1 MNLLMTILIL
11 LLCLLISNVIS
22 HYIPFIPTAL
32 TQIAFGIMIALISRK
47 LTLELEAEW
56 FLLLFVAP
64 LLYNDGRHFPR
75 DELWKMRKSILGNAI
90 VLVLV
95 TTIGGGYFFHWMIP
109 SIPLAAA
116 FALAAI
122 LSPTDPVA
130 VNGIAKRIHI
140 PEKVLNLVR
149 GESLINDA
157 SGLVAFNYA
166 IAAVVT
172 GYFSLTEAII
182 DFTYM
187 FIVGAVAGLFLGILI
202 TWIRYLLRKQGIID
216 VTFHTLLHILTPFVI
231 FIMVEELLHASG
243 VIAVVVAGIFHAL
256 VKEKTETYVAEE
268 QVLTEGSW
276 SIVLFVLNGFVF
288 LLLGLNIPTSMEEAV
303 RNPNTGNGLIISY
316 VIAFGL
322 VILGIRFI
330 WSYFVSYYEYQD
342 ARTKDTPKPDIKTAL
357 ITSLTGVRG
366 AVTMAGILSI
376 PFTKIDGGAFP
387 ERSLL
392 LFLAA
397 GVILFTLLAATVFLP
412 FLSNR
417 EKVEGADKHYISIQ
431 EAKRKI
437 LLAAIKKIR
446 EEINEENEA
455 AGYELM
461 AEYKRKFHQIQ
472 PSKNSKAQYSHVF
485 QHQVTEI
492 RLMAL
497 KVERIYIHDLMEK
510 KGLDE
515 EVFATFEKALDHR
528 EEALSN
534 NVRSRTLYLLRV
546 INRTWGRFWLK
557 YRKDK
562 EKRVARLRVSRRIQL
577 KSLQAALE
585 FLEKYANK
593 SDKITDAVN
602 LVIHDYKRI
611 IDQIKQRAA
620 RYNEKSEEQKEELR
634 LRVMDIER
642 AEIHRMYEFGEIGR
656 EQTKELRKFI
666 NYIESVTLYEYVE

>member
-32 TQIAFGIMIALISRK
+32 TQIAFGIMIALLSSK

-75 DELWKMRKSILGNAI
+75 DELWKMRRPILANAI

-95 TTIGGGYFFHWMIP
+95 TTIGGGYFIHWVIP
-109 SIPLAAA
+109 NIPIPAA

-166 IAAVVT
+166 VAAVVT
-172 GYFSLTEAII
+172 GYFSLKEAIF
-182 DFTYM
+182 DFSYM
-187 FIVGAVAGLFLGILI
+187 FIVGAAAGLFLGILI
-202 TWIRYLLRKQGIID
+202 TWVRYLLRKQGIID
-216 VTFHTLLHILTPFVI
+216 VTFHSLLHILTPFVI
-231 FIMVEELLHASG
+231 FIIAEELLHASG
-243 VIAVVVAGIFHAL
+243 VIAVVVAGIFHSL
-256 VKEKTETYVAEE
+256 VKEKTETFVAEE
-268 QVLTEGSW
+268 QVLTEGIW
-276 SIVLFVLNGFVF
+276 SIVLFVLNGVVF
-288 LLLGLNIPTSMEEAV
+288 LLLGLNIPTSMEQAV
-303 RNPNTGNGLIISY
+303 RNPNIGNGLIICY
-316 VIAFGL
+316 VIALGV
-322 VILGIRFI
+322 VILGIRAI
-330 WSYFVSYYEYQD
+330 WSYFISYYEYHE
-342 ARTKDTPKPDIKTAL
+342 AGTKDTPKPDIKTAL

-376 PFTKIDGGAFP
+376 PFTKINGAAFP

-412 FLSNR
+412 FLSNH
-417 EKVEGADKHYISIQ
+417 EKIEGTDKHYISIQ

-472 PSKNSKAQYSHVF
+472 PGKNANSKYSHVF
-485 QHQVTEI
+485 QQQVTEI
-492 RLMAL
+492 RLLAL
-497 KVERIYIHDLMEK
+497 KVERIYIHDLMRK

-546 INRTWGRFWLK
+546 IKRTWDRFLLK

-562 EKRVARLRVSRRIQL
+562 EVRVARLRVSRGIQL
-577 KSLQAALE
+577 KSLHAALK
-585 FLEKYANK
+585 FLEEYINK

-602 LVIHDYKRI
+602 LVILDYKRI
-611 IDQIKQRAA
+611 IDQLKQRAA

-656 EQTKELRKFI
+656 DQTKELRKFI
-666 NYIESVTLYEYVE
+666 NYIESVTLYEHVE